1 MKSVVQIAGLGAALA
16 LGLASP
22 GRAAITEPIQ
32 VTGGQVS
39 GTAAWGE
46 GVRMF
51 RGIPFAAPPVGPL
64 RWKPPQP
71 VAAWSGVKAADRF
84 SPACM
89 QERRPLL
96 TAAWNT
102 GVNGYS
108 EDCLYL
114 NVWTP
119 ANGASDKLPVMV
131 WIYGGGG
138 REGSGGEAL
147 YAPDKLAKRGV
158 VVVSFNYR
166 VNLFGWMAHPALT
179 AESPNHASGDYG
191 ALDQIAALKWV
202 KANIAAFGGD
212 PERVTI
218 FGESGGSRSVNWT
231 LASPM
236 SRGLVHGAI
245 AESHTVF
252 GRMQTLKEAEADGQA
267 FGEKLGAKTLAQ
279 LRALPADKLMEAYL
293 KDGRGMN
300 AAIVDGWFLPADIR
314 TIYETGRQTDVPLLT
329 GGNADEPGGAQRPGG
344 APRTLADYTA
354 FVTTAYGGKAPEVLK
369 FYPASD
375 DAGARRAYH
384 DLMRDGNLTGHR
396 EWARLQAKTG
406 KAPAFLYL
414 FGYSTPAWGPD
425 GKARRI
431 GAPHGSEVAYVFDN
445 LRYADR
451 PWTAEDQAV
460 ADRMA
465 DAWVAFAK
473 TGRPPGFPAYG
484 AEGDAMMK
492 LDATFQASPVANPAA
507 LDFLAQDQRG
517 RR

>member
-1 MKSVVQIAGLGAALA
+1 
-16 LGLASP
+16 
-22 GRAAITEPIQ
+22 
-32 VTGGQVS
+32 
-39 GTAAWGE
+39 
-46 GVRMF
+46 MF

-64 RWKPPQP
+64 RWKPPQAVRP
-71 VAAWSGVKAADRF
+71 WAGVKAADHF
-84 SPACM
+84 APACM
-89 QERRPLL
+89 QEKRPLL

-119 ANGASDKLPVMV
+119 AKAASDKLPVMV

-147 YAPDKLAKRGV
+147 YDPNELAKRGV

-179 AESPNHASGDYG
+179 AESSNHASGNYG

-212 PERVTI
+212 PEKVTI
-218 FGESGGSRSVNWT
+218 FGESGGSRSVNWV

-236 SRGLVHGAI
+236 SRGLVEGGI

-267 FGEKLGAKTLAQ
+267 FGEKLGAKSLAA

-293 KDGRGMN
+293 KAGQGMN

-329 GGNADEPGGAQRPGG
+329 GGNADEPGGPRRRDG

-354 FVTTAYGGKAPEVLK
+354 FVNDAYGAKAEQVLK

-384 DLMRDGNLTGHR
+384 DLMHDGNLTGHR

-414 FGYSTPAWGPD
+414 FSYSTPAWGPD
-425 GKARRI
+425 EKPRRV
-431 GAPHGSEVAYVFDN
+431 GAPHGAEVAYVFDN

-451 PWTAEDQAV
+451 PWTEADQAV

-473 TGRPPGFPAYG
+473 TRGAPGFPAYG
-484 AEGDAMMK
+484 AQDDQLMI
-492 LDATFQASPVANPAA
+492 LDSAFRPAPVANAAA
-507 LDFLAQDQRG
+507 LDFLAAEQRA